1 MNRESRRNRRVL
13 LMVDEAQSLGAE
25 LLEELR
31 LLSNLNDGKALKL
44 QIILSGQPEL
54 HTLLQ
59 RIDMTQFAQRIVVD
73 HHLEPFTE
81 DETSQYISHRLQKA
95 GGTQALFTNRAC
107 TLVHRLSKGIPRLI
121 NQICDIAMTYG
132 FAEQTGVI
140 THKLVAQAALDRSR
154 GGILP
159 LGKIDELGTLA
170 VAADDPTE
178 TPLHLPQP
186 TVPSFQVGASV
197 TEAQANQSAVTPDM
211 SYGQGVSLRKEGRFS
226 EAIEAFNRAGQDRSY
241 SFKSAAQAGL
251 CYTELEEH
259 LAAIDAFR
267 RALSDPSGSRN
278 EVINVQYF
286 LARTL
291 ESIGEIEEAS
301 ILYQRIVRSSPAFK
315 DSAARVKQLMVQ
327 KKRLKNGSRHADSN
341 GTWFSHALD
350 SLHHLIGSRR

>member
-1 MNRESRRNRRVL
+1 
-13 LMVDEAQSLGAE
+13 
-25 LLEELR
+25 
-31 LLSNLNDGKALKL
+31 
-44 QIILSGQPEL
+44 
-54 HTLLQ
+54 
-59 RIDMTQFAQRIVVD
+59 
-73 HHLEPFTE
+73 
-81 DETSQYISHRLQKA
+81 
-95 GGTQALFTNRAC
+95 
-107 TLVHRLSKGIPRLI
+107 LI
-121 NQICDIAMTYG
+121 NQICDVSLTYG

-140 THKLVAQAALDRSR
+140 TNKLVAQAALDRSR

-159 LGKIDELGTLA
+159 LGKIDELGALA
-170 VAADDPTE
+170 VAADDPSE
-178 TPLHLPQP
+178 TPLQMPPP
-186 TVPSFQVGASV
+186 TVPLFQVDAPV
-197 TEAQANQSAVTPDM
+197 TNAQENQSAVTPDM

-251 CYTELEEH
+251 CYMELEEH

-267 RALSDPSGSRN
+267 RALGDPSGSRN
-278 EVINVQYF
+278 EVVNVQYF

-341 GTWFSHALD
+341 ETWFSHALD